1 MIEFFYDIGSPYS
14 YLAAERLQGLEE
26 RTGAEV
32 RWRPF
37 LLSGVFRQVG
47 DDPSVQLGPR
57 RRYMVRD
64 LGRWAARI
72 GVPLN
77 FPDSFP
83 VNTLD
88 AMRVLVRTER
98 AKRPERSMSLFRALW
113 GEGRDLSNPETLR
126 NLVGEE
132 GLALGAGVEAMERLE
147 QTTEEAVARGAFG
160 SPSFFVGRKLFF
172 GNDRMDFLEAAILAQ
187 KEGDS

>member
-26 RTGAEV
+26 RTGTEV

-64 LGRWAARI
+64 LGRWADRI

-98 AKRPERSMSLFRALW
+98 ARRSVLSRLLFRALW
-113 GEGRDLSNPETLR
+113 GEGRDLSNPDTLR
-126 NLVGEE
+126 GLVGEA
-132 GLALGAGVEAMERLE
+132 ALSLGSEVEAMERLE

-172 GNDRMDFLEAAILAQ
+172 GNDRMDFLEAALLAQ
-187 KEGDS
+187 GDDEP

>member
-1 MIEFFYDIGSPYS
+1 MIEFFYDVGSPYS

-64 LGRWAARI
+64 LGRWADRI

-88 AMRVLVRTER
+88 AMQVLVQTEKAR
-98 AKRPERSMSLFRALW
+98 RPELSRLLFRALW
-113 GEGRDLSNPETLR
+113 GEGRDLSNQQTLR

-132 GLALGAGVEAMERLE
+132 AMERGSGVDSMERLE
-147 QTTEEAVARGAFG
+147 RITEEAVARGAFG

-172 GNDRMDFLEAAILAQ
+172 GNDRMDFLEAAVLSLR
-187 KEGDS
+187 EGGS